1 MSIIELTSENFASTV
16 EQADTILIDFWASWC
31 GPCRRFAPIFEA
43 AAEEHS
49 DLTFAKLDTEAHP
62 DIAQALGI
70 GGIPTLMVAKKGKQ
84 IFNNAG
90 ALSRAQLESVITE
103 VRAFDPD
110 QAEPA
115 SKNAQ
120 AESK

>member
-110 QAEPA
+110 QA
-115 SKNAQ
+115 
-120 AESK
+120 